1 MGSCRRVSDAA
12 RQENQQPRVL
22 GIAMILLR
30 VIGFLLVATL
40 ILISVGF
47 LLPAEVKVQREI
59 TVAAAP
65 EEVFDRINNLREFNQ
80 WSPWTARDP
89 KIKIVYS
96 GPPAGPE
103 AKMSWTSTIHGTGTQ
118 EIKESV
124 PGQSVLYRIEWG
136 GTDVV
141 FSDIKLARQPD
152 DTTKVT
158 WSYKSE
164 LGNNPFKRYMALM
177 YPSWISTDYEL
188 GLGRLKGA
196 VEGTLDV
203 ASGPASPPELDTS
216 KLPPDVEKALTDK
229 EPQPSPI
236 PSPAQIAADPDV
248 AIVEAQP
255 IVFVSTKAQG
265 GDQAGFSAALGDANN
280 ALIEYILKHN
290 LDASGAPLA
299 ISKQHEPEGTREFNA
314 AIRLTSM
321 PPGLPEEG
329 KVQLGKT
336 PGGKAIM
343 MVHKG
348 PQSTI
353 DDTYAKLRAKIKE
366 KGLKEGQFSWEEY
379 VTDSN
384 EVDESELLTN
394 VFIQVE

>member
-1 MGSCRRVSDAA
+1 MRTAL
-12 RQENQQPRVL
+12 VL
-22 GIAMILLR
+22 LLT
-30 VIGFLLVATL
+30 ATL
-40 ILISVGF
+40 VLIGAGF
-47 LLPAEVKVQREI
+47 LLPDRVELKREI

-65 EEVFDRINNLREFNQ
+65 EEVFARIDNLREFNA
-80 WSPWTARDP
+80 WSPWAASDP
-89 KIKIVYS
+89 EIKIVYS
-96 GPPAGPE
+96 GPPLGPG
-103 AKMSWTSTIHGTGTQ
+103 AKMSWTSTMHGTGSQ

-141 FSDIKLARQPD
+141 FSEIKLDRQPD

-177 YPSWISTDYEL
+177 YPSWIGADYET
-188 GLGRLKGA
+188 GLARLKQA
-196 VEGTLDV
+196 SEGTLAAAQGPV
-203 ASGPASPPELDTS
+203 APPGLDTS
-216 KLPPDVEKALTDK
+216 KLPPALEKALTDK
-229 EPQPSPI
+229 EPQPSPM
-236 PSPAQIAADPDV
+236 PSVASADPDI

-255 IVFVSTKAQG
+255 VVFVSTKSSA
-265 GDQAGFSAALGDANN
+265 GDQAAFSAALGDANN
-280 ALIEYILKHN
+280 ALIEYILKHS

-299 ISKQHEPEGTREFNA
+299 ISKRHEAGGVREFNA
-314 AIRLTSM
+314 AIRLTAM

-336 PGGKAIM
+336 PSGKAIM

-353 DDTYAKLRAKIKE
+353 EETYGKLREKIKE

-379 VTDSN
+379 VTDSS
-384 EVDESELLTN
+384 EVDEAELLTN
-394 VFIQVE
+394 VYIQVE